1 MAVNDSVPNTPTIH
15 HSTTPMTRTIIVGL
29 GNDLLADDAV
39 GIHVVRQ
46 LKQELTDEWIDIV
59 ECSAHGLA
67 IMDLFIDYDRAILV
81 DALVTGKHPPGTI
94 VEIPV
99 ETLRS
104 VPNPSPHFAGVPEM
118 VALAEQ
124 LGVNYPDE
132 FHILGVEVAD
142 PFTLG
147 GDLHPAVRAAIP
159 SLCRR
164 VCDLL
169 NPAEIEE
176 TMVV

>member
-1 MAVNDSVPNTPTIH
+1 M
-15 HSTTPMTRTIIVGL
+15 PMRTIIVGL
-29 GNDLLADDAV
+29 GNDLLADDAA
-39 GIHVVRQ
+39 GILVARR
-46 LKQELTDEWIDIV
+46 LKKQLTDEWTDVV

-67 IMDLFIDYDRAILV
+67 ILDLFIDYDRAILV

-99 ETLRS
+99 DTLRS
-104 VPNPSPHFAGVPEM
+104 IPNPSPHFAGIPEM
-118 VALAEQ
+118 VALARR

-147 GDLHPAVRAAIP
+147 GDLHPAVQAAIP
-159 SLCRR
+159 RLCRR
-164 VCDLL
+164 VRDILS
-169 NPAEIEE
+169 PALEE
-176 TMVV
+176 TQSLVN

>member
-1 MAVNDSVPNTPTIH
+1 
-15 HSTTPMTRTIIVGL
+15 MTRTIIVGL
-29 GNDLLADDAV
+29 GNDLLADDAI
-39 GIHVVRQ
+39 GILVARR
-46 LKQELTDEWIDIV
+46 LKEQLTDEWIDIE

-67 IMDLFIDYDRAILV
+67 ILDLFIDYDRAILV

-99 ETLRS
+99 DSLSS

-118 VALAEQ
+118 IALARQ

-159 SLCRR
+159 RLCQR
-164 VCDLL
+164 VRDLL
-169 NPAEIEE
+169 GHSGKSESPLKLAG
-176 TMVV
+176 

>member
-1 MAVNDSVPNTPTIH
+1 MK
-15 HSTTPMTRTIIVGL
+15 RTIIVGL

-39 GIHVVRQ
+39 GILVARR
-46 LKQELTDEWIDIV
+46 LKEQLTDECIDVV

-67 IMDLFIDYDRAILV
+67 ILDLFIDYDRAILV

-99 ETLRS
+99 DTLRS

-118 VALAEQ
+118 IALARR
-124 LGVNYPDE
+124 LGVNYPAE

-147 GDLHPAVRAAIP
+147 GDLHPAVQAALP
-159 SLCRR
+159 RLCRR
-164 VCDLL
+164 RLHLRL
-169 NPAEIEE
+169 NHRS
-176 TMVV
+176 

>member
-1 MAVNDSVPNTPTIH
+1 MK
-15 HSTTPMTRTIIVGL
+15 RTLIVGL
-29 GNDLLADDAV
+29 GNDLLADDGV
-39 GIHVVRQ
+39 GILVARR
-46 LKQELTDEWIDIV
+46 LMSELTDEWTDIV

-81 DALVTGKHPPGTI
+81 DALVTGEHEPGTI

-99 ETLRS
+99 DTLRA

-118 VALAEQ
+118 VALAKQ
-124 LGVNYPDE
+124 LGLNYPAE

-147 GDLHPAVRAAIP
+147 GDLHPAVQAAIP
-159 SLCRR
+159 ELCRR
-164 VCDLL
+164 VKELL
-169 NPAEIEE
+169 LPTLVPA
-176 TMVV
+176 

>member
-1 MAVNDSVPNTPTIH
+1 MK
-15 HSTTPMTRTIIVGL
+15 TIIVGL

-39 GIHVVRQ
+39 GIMVARRLKKQ
-46 LKQELTDEWIDIV
+46 LAGQQADVV

-67 IMDLFIDYDRAILV
+67 IMDLFIGYDRAILV
-81 DALVTGKHPPGTI
+81 DALVTGSHPPGAI
-94 VEIPV
+94 IKIPV
-99 ETLRS
+99 DTLRS

-118 VALAEQ
+118 VALAKR
-124 LGVNYPDE
+124 LGLDYPDE

-159 SLCRR
+159 KLCRR
-164 VCDLL
+164 VRNLL
-169 NPAEIEE
+169 AGHPGKIACG
-176 TMVV
+176 VPVS